1 MSAPKPSPDHAE
13 DVPPAEVVRPNRR
26 ERRGGHQQQQSF
38 GKVAVRG
45 QSRNAPSHRDYAT
58 RRRG

>member
-13 DVPPAEVVRPNRR
+13 DMPPAEAVRPNRR
-26 ERRGGHQQQQSF
+26 ERRGGHKQQQAL
-38 GKVAVRG
+38 GKVAVHG
-45 QSRNAPSHRDYAT
+45 QSRNAPGRRDYAT